1 MGVHQTVVV
10 AFDLEWEA
18 GEALERMLE
27 LETSGAIRV
36 DDAVV
41 VTTDESGAAHLSQT
55 HHPPG
60 LGAVGGLLGLLVGVL
75 LPGGFGIAAAGLA
88 AGTALGSADSIARS
102 QREQELQVPLIRHL
116 AEALQAGRSVLG
128 LVFHDADRGA
138 LLAELEPLRG
148 QLMEGSLSD
157 EDVAA
162 IDAALARRS

>member
-1 MGVHQTVVV
+1 MHQTVVV

-41 VTTDESGAAHLSQT
+41 VTTDESGTAHVSQT

-60 LGAVGGLLGLLVGVL
+60 LGAVGGLLGLLVGAL

-102 QREQELQVPLIRHL
+102 QREQGLQVPLIGHL
-116 AEALQAGRSVLG
+116 ADALREGRSVLG
-128 LVFHDADRGA
+128 LVFHDVDREA
-138 LLAELEPLRG
+138 LLAELQPLQGR
-148 QLMEGSLSD
+148 LMEGSLSD
-157 EDVAA
+157 QDVAA
-162 IDAALARRS
+162 MDAALARRS

>member
-1 MGVHQTVVV
+1 MGMHQTVVV

-41 VTTDESGAAHLSQT
+41 VTTDDSGVPHVCQT

-60 LGAVGGLLGLLVGVL
+60 LGAVGGLLGLLVGAL

-88 AGTALGSADSIARS
+88 AGTASARPTASAVRS
-102 QREQELQVPLIRHL
+102 ESRSSASRSSGIWPKLFGR
-116 AEALQAGRSVLG
+116 AGRYWGWCSTTPT
-128 LVFHDADRGA
+128 DKNC
-138 LLAELEPLRG
+138 
-148 QLMEGSLSD
+148 
-157 EDVAA
+157 
-162 IDAALARRS
+162 

>member
-1 MGVHQTVVV
+1 VHQTVVV

-41 VTTDESGAAHLSQT
+41 VTTDEPGAPHVSQT

-60 LGAVGGLLGLLVGVL
+60 LGAVGGLLGLLVGAL

-88 AGTALGSADSIARS
+88 AGTALGSADRIARS
-102 QREQELQVPLIRHL
+102 QREQELDVPLIGHL
-116 AEALQAGRSVLG
+116 AEALREGRSVLG
-128 LVFHDADRGA
+128 LVFHDADRDE
-138 LLAELEPLRG
+138 LLGVLQPLEGR
-148 QLMEGSLSD
+148 LMEGSLSD

-162 IDAALARRS
+162 MNAALARRS